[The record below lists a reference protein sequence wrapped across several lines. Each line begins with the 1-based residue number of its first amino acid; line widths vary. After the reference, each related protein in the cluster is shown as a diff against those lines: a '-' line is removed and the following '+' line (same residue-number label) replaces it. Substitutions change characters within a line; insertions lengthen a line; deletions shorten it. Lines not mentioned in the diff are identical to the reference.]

1 VTAVSL
7 RTISTDRV
15 RFLGPVVLAGLM
27 AGVVAGLVAGVAGVG
42 LVAVGGVVAASLL
55 LEVRLPW
62 GGAVP
67 LGNAVVIALAV
78 ILTPPDLVVVMSLGL
93 VLTWLGQQ
101 RRVGPA
107 RAAAFLL
114 WVAASA
120 AAASAVNALTSRV
133 VAHVGVLTNA
143 SHARVTLVSVIL
155 AGVAYLAVDLVGR
168 GGVLAGR
175 TNRLR
180 AREALPVYV
189 ALVCAAALL
198 AIAYRQRGWP
208 TALIAAV
215 PLLITRFSFERYSS
229 ARQTYRQTIKALSMV
244 PEVAGLTS
252 LGHGER
258 TAVYA
263 GAVAESVGLQPEV
276 IDKLVTAARLHH
288 IGHISLHE
296 PSERP
301 TPPDP
306 VELGRV
312 GGEIL
317 RETGFLADVAEMV
330 EAVHGC
336 ANASAPLPAAIVRV
350 ASTFDDL
357 VGDDPSRAGDAL
369 VEVLASHSEGLERSV
384 AIVLIQLCDADP
396 QLVERARTSGAP
408 LTSVVHHAD
417 HEHED
422 HSYCV

>member
-1 VTAVSL
+1 MSAFAL
-7 RTISTDRV
+7 RGIPAERV
-15 RFLGPVVLAGLM
+15 RLLVPVALAGAM
-27 AGVVAGLVAGVAGVG
+27 AGVVAGIVAGVSGVG
-42 LVAVGGVVAASLL
+42 LVAVGGVVALSLL

-78 ILTPPDLVVVMSLGL
+78 ILTPADLAVVMSFGL

-101 RRVGPA
+101 RRTGPA
-107 RAAAFLL
+107 RAAVFVL

-120 AAASAVNALTSRV
+120 AAASATSAATARIV
-133 VAHVGVLTNA
+133 DHVGVLTNA
-143 SHARVTLVSVIL
+143 SQARIVLFNVIL
-155 AGVAYLAVDLVGR
+155 AGAAYLAVDLVGR

-175 TNRLR
+175 TDRLR
-180 AREALPVYV
+180 SREALPVYV

-208 TALIAAV
+208 TALVAAV

-229 ARQTYRQTIKALSMV
+229 ARQTYRQTIRALSMV
-244 PEVAGLTS
+244 PEVAGLTP

-263 GAVAESVGLQPEV
+263 AAIAESIGLDPEV
-276 IDKLVTAARLHH
+276 VDRVITAARLHH

-296 PSERP
+296 PSERHA
-301 TPPDP
+301 PPDP

-330 EAVHGC
+330 ESVHGG
-336 ANASAPLPAAIVRV
+336 SGEGAPLPAAIVRV

-369 VEVLASHSEGLERSV
+369 VEVLTRHNDGLERSV
-384 AIVLIQLCDADP
+384 AIVLIQLCDGNP
-396 QLVERARTSGAP
+396 ELVEEARTSGAP
-408 LTSVVHHAD
+408 LTSVVHHDD

>member
-1 VTAVSL
+1 VTALSL
-7 RTISTDRV
+7 RTLPIARV
-15 RFLGPVVLAGLM
+15 RLLLPVVLAGVM
-27 AGVVAGLVAGVAGVG
+27 AGVVAGIVAGVAGVG
-42 LVAVGGVVAASLL
+42 LVAVSGVVAASLL

-62 GGAVP
+62 GGSVP

-78 ILTPPDLVVVMSLGL
+78 ILHPADLVVVMSLGL

-101 RRVGPA
+101 RRMGPA

-120 AAASAVNALTSRV
+120 AAAAATTSVTSRLV
-133 VAHVGVLTNA
+133 DHIGVLTNA
-143 SHARVTLVSVIL
+143 SQARIVLLSVIL
-155 AGVAYLAVDLVGR
+155 AGAAYLAVDLIGR

-175 TNRLR
+175 NDRLR
-180 AREALPVYV
+180 AGEALPVYI

-244 PEVAGLTS
+244 PEVAGLTP

-263 GAVAESVGLQPEV
+263 GAMAQSIGLEPEA
-276 IDKLVTAARLHH
+276 IDKIVTASRLHH

-296 PSERP
+296 PSERHA
-301 TPPDP
+301 PPDP
-306 VELGRV
+306 DELGRV

-317 RETGFLADVAEMV
+317 RETGFLADVAETV
-330 EAVHGC
+330 ESVHSGNTAV
-336 ANASAPLPAAIVRV
+336 PLPVAIVRV

-357 VGDDPSRAGDAL
+357 VGDDPSLAGDAL
-369 VEVLASHSEGLERSV
+369 VEVLARHSDGLERSV
-384 AIVLIQLCDADP
+384 AIVLIQICDGNPA
-396 QLVERARTSGAP
+396 LVEEARTSGAP
-408 LTSVVHHAD
+408 LTSVVHSND
-417 HEHED
+417 HDHED

>member
-1 VTAVSL
+1 MTSL
-7 RTISTDRV
+7 SLHLPASRLRPLLPIV
-15 RFLGPVVLAGLM
+15 AAGVLAGIV
-27 AGVVAGLVAGVAGVG
+27 AGVVAGISGVG
-42 LVAVGGVVAASLL
+42 LVVVGGVVAVSLL

-62 GGAVP
+62 GGSVP

-78 ILTPPDLVVVMSLGL
+78 ILPPVDLTVVMALGL
-93 VLTWLGQQ
+93 LLTWLGQQ
-101 RRVGPA
+101 RRLGGP
-107 RAAAFLL
+107 RASAFVV

-120 AAASAVNALTSRV
+120 AAAAVMTALSGRLV
-133 VAHVGVLTNA
+133 DHIGVLTNA
-143 SHARVTLVSVIL
+143 SQARVVLVAVIL
-155 AGVAYLAVDLVGR
+155 AGAAYLAVDLVGR

-175 TNRLR
+175 TDRLR

-208 TALIAAV
+208 TALVAAV

-229 ARQTYRQTIKALSMV
+229 ARQTLSQTIKALSMV
-244 PEVAGLTS
+244 PEVAGLTP

-263 GAVAESVGLQPEV
+263 GAMAESLGLEPEV
-276 IDKLVTAARLHH
+276 VDRVVTAARLHH

-301 TPPDP
+301 APPDP

-317 RETGFLADVAEMV
+317 RETGFLSDVAEMV
-330 EAVHGC
+330 EAVHGG
-336 ANASAPLPAAIVRV
+336 AGSSSLPAAIVRV

-357 VGDDPSRAGDAL
+357 VGDDTAASGDAL
-369 VEVLASHSEGLERSV
+369 VEVLATHSDGLERSV
-384 AIVLIQLCDADP
+384 AIVLIQLCDGRPD
-396 QLVERARTSGAP
+396 LVHEARSSGAP
-408 LTSVVHHAD
+408 MTAVVHHDD
-417 HEHED
+417 HQHED